1 MLEIEYEFREK
12 DLIHFNEKQFENSP
26 EVQKSFRQNR
36 LIVPG
41 IIVIIGVFYWSFYGD
56 KISSLYVILL
66 GLGWAL
72 ISPMVL
78 RWDLR
83 RQVLV
88 NYSDK
93 EKLAMFGPY
102 KLTIEPKALLEKS
115 PSGKHKMEWK
125 DLLRVEQD
133 EHYAYI
139 YVDVGTA
146 LIIPRETISK
156 GNLDEFAKQVN
167 DLIERLG

>member
-12 DLIHFNEKQFENSP
+12 DLIHFNEKQFQHSP
-26 EVQKSFRQNR
+26 EIQRNFRQNR

-41 IIVIIGVFYWSFYGD
+41 IIIIVGLFYWAYYGD
-56 KISSLYVILL
+56 KVSSLYVILL
-66 GLGWAL
+66 GLSWAL
-72 ISPMVL
+72 ISPLVL

-93 EKLAMFGPY
+93 EKLAMFGTY
-102 KLTIEPKALLEKS
+102 KLTIEPKALVEKS

-133 EHYAYI
+133 EQYAYI
-139 YVDVGTA
+139 YVDVGAA
-146 LIIPRETISK
+146 LIIPRETVSK
-156 GNLDEFAKQVN
+156 GNLDEFAKQAG
-167 DLIERLG
+167 DLIDRLG

>member
-12 DLIHFNEKQFENSP
+12 DLIHFNEKQFESSP
-26 EVQKSFRQNR
+26 DVQKNLRKNR
-36 LIVPG
+36 LIIPG
-41 IIVIIGVFYWSFYGD
+41 IIIIIGMFNWFYYAD
-56 KISSLYVILL
+56 KISALYVILL
-66 GLGWAL
+66 GCAWAL
-72 ISPMVL
+72 ISPKVI

-88 NYSDK
+88 NYTDK
-93 EKLAMFGPY
+93 EKLAMFGQY
-102 KLTIEPKALLEKS
+102 KLTIDPKALLEKS

-133 EHYAYI
+133 EQYVYI
-139 YVDVGTA
+139 FVDVAAA
-146 LIIPRETISK
+146 LIIPRETVSK
-156 GNLDEFAKQVN
+156 GNLDEFAKQAN

>member
-12 DLIHFNEKQFENSP
+12 DLIHYNEKQFESSP
-26 EVQKSFRQNR
+26 DVQKRYRQNR

-41 IIVIIGVFYWSFYGD
+41 IIVIIGMFYWSYYGD

-72 ISPMVL
+72 VSPSVL

-83 RQVLV
+83 RQVLI

-93 EKLAMFGPY
+93 EKLAMFGQY

-115 PSGKHKMEWK
+115 PSGKNKMEWK
-125 DLLRVEQD
+125 ELLRVEQD
-133 EHYAYI
+133 EKYLYI

-146 LIIPRETISK
+146 LIIPRETVSK
-156 GNLDEFAKQVN
+156 GNLDEFAKQVD
-167 DLIERLG
+167 DLIERFG

>member
-12 DLIHFNEKQFENSP
+12 DLIHYNEKQFESSP
-26 EVQKSFRQNR
+26 EVQRKLRQNKV
-36 LIVPG
+36 IVPG
-41 IIVIIGVFYWSFYGD
+41 IIVIIGIFYWSYFGD

-66 GLGWAL
+66 GFAWAL
-72 ISPMVL
+72 ISPRVL
-78 RWDLR
+78 IWDLR
-83 RQVLV
+83 RQVLL

-102 KLTIEPKALLEKS
+102 KLTIEPKALIEKS

-133 EHYAYI
+133 EQYAYI

-146 LIIPRETISK
+146 LIIPRETVSK
-156 GNLDEFAKQVN
+156 GNLDEFIKQAN